1 MDTTE
6 KHFARKIES
15 EQIWDWI
22 VIGTGMG
29 GATFGHALAKA
40 GQRVLFIEKGANH
53 RTNRQK
59 KAGDFLECLV
69 SHPAARNTEDYK
81 NAGRSSLK
89 IWDATRRR
97 WLKPILGSGTGGSSA
112 LFGMVME
119 RFWKED
125 FEAGRWHANS
135 DCSLPSRWPVSF
147 EEMEPYYKEAER
159 LFGVSSAG
167 TDPLR
172 KEQIFNH
179 VPRPSLS
186 EEGNQLMSTLQAKG
200 LHPYSLPLARQW
212 GTSCPFCQS
221 FLCGHDCKNDAAKIC
236 LEPSLQSHGSSLLA
250 EAEVV
255 EITADATRVTGVKV
269 RIGNQIKQILANNV
283 ALAAGALMSP
293 ALLLKSRS
301 SHHPQGLANRSGQVG
316 RNLMRHYIDLLGI
329 PTTSNSGDQG
339 DQKELALNDF
349 YFFNGKKFG
358 TLADFGK
365 MPPLPVVMED
375 MNHEMSSKSTPLKT
389 LWRFLRPLAGW
400 ILGRLLS
407 RHRFLALVTEDLPF
421 ENNRVEI
428 GSDGADL
435 TIYYSIHPQEKL
447 RISQARSLA
456 RNLLKI
462 NRLIVLP
469 NADNTKLLAHACGTC
484 RMGDD
489 PTASVV
495 NRYNRAHDLE
505 NLYIV
510 DASFFPSSGGAN
522 PALTIAANA
531 LRVAQHVLK
540 SQDEGRVQ
548 RDPVSTL
555 EPSAPNTGKKT
566 ILFMPG
572 SFSLAH
578 VGRLISLATALPE
591 SKYFVVFACDKHSRR
606 FIPTRFSFQP
616 ATYLNPDE
624 FRQRMEKGRPLIDAP
639 LLRRQVEEDLQIL
652 RKTGADLVVGD
663 FRPSLSVSARL
674 SGVPY
679 LNVFNAHWSPWAQ
692 ETIKISSPPDH
703 WFLNLLGR
711 RLGLKL
717 TNTLFPIIKAA
728 HSRPF
733 NRVRKE
739 YGLPSLG
746 NQLEEIYSDGD
757 YTALADLP
765 DLVPTPGAPETQRS
779 IGPVIWEP
787 DSALPSWWNDLPN
800 DKPLIYVTLGSSGK
814 TNCLPKIL
822 ESLDSLPVVVAV
834 ATAGRTSVTPIPGK
848 RYVADYLPGSLLC
861 KRASVVVN
869 NGGAGGVYQALAEG
883 VPVLGVAANLD
894 QCLVMNPVVRAGA
907 GRLVLAD
914 QTETCPW
921 RNHFLDL
928 LFSKSIKESAVKIS
942 ALINQQSAP
951 QNFYNQV
958 QSILARSKTSHADH
972 DHTAT
977 KEPL

>member
-6 KHFARKIES
+6 KIFARNIDTN
-15 EQIWDWI
+15 QIWDWI

-40 GQRVLFIEKGANH
+40 GRQVLFIEKGANH
-53 RTNRQK
+53 RANRQK
-59 KAGDFLECLV
+59 KTGDYLECLV
-69 SHPAARNTEDYK
+69 SRPSARNDDDYK

-89 IWDATRRR
+89 IRDATRRR

-125 FEAGRWHANS
+125 FEAGRWHVNS
-135 DCSLPSRWPVSF
+135 DCSLPSHWPVSF

-179 VPRPSLS
+179 VSRPSLS
-186 EEGNQLMSTLQAKG
+186 AEGNQLLARLRAKG

-212 GTSCPFCQS
+212 GSSCPFCQS

-250 EAEVV
+250 EAEVL
-255 EITADATRVTGVKV
+255 EITAEATRVTGVKV

-329 PTTSNSGDQG
+329 PTTPHSGDQG
-339 DQKELALNDF
+339 DQKELALNDLY
-349 YFFNGKKFG
+349 YFQGKKFG

-375 MNHEMSSKSTPLKT
+375 MDHEMSSKSTLLKSI
-389 LWRFLRPLAGW
+389 WWFLRPLAGW
-400 ILGRLLS
+400 ILGQLLS
-407 RHRFLALVTEDLPF
+407 RHRFLALITEDLPF

-428 GSDGADL
+428 GTDGADL
-435 TIYYSIHPQEKL
+435 TIYYSIHPQEKT

-456 RNLLKI
+456 RKLLKI

-469 NADNTKLLAHACGTC
+469 NADNTKLIAHACGTC

-489 PTASVV
+489 PTTSVV

-540 SQDEGRVQ
+540 SSEENQVRQDPGT
-548 RDPVSTL
+548 PL
-555 EPSAPNTGKKT
+555 EKLIEKKT

-578 VGRLISLATALPE
+578 VGRLVTLAKALPE
-591 SKYFVVFACDKHSRR
+591 SKFSVVFACDKHSRP
-606 FIPTRFSFQP
+606 FIPARFSFQP
-616 ATYLNPDE
+616 ATFLHPDE
-624 FRQRMEKGRPLIDAP
+624 FRQRMEKGHPLIDAP
-639 LLRRQVEEDLQIL
+639 LLRRQIEEDLQII

-679 LNVFNAHWSPWAQ
+679 INVFNAHWSPWAQ
-692 ETIKISSPPDH
+692 EPIEVSSPPDH
-703 WFLNLLGR
+703 WFLNLIGR

-717 TNTLFPIIKAA
+717 TNTLFPIIKAI
-728 HSRPF
+728 HSQPF

-746 NQLEEIYSDGD
+746 NRLKEIYSDGD
-757 YTALADLP
+757 YTALTDLS
-765 DLVPTPGAPETQRS
+765 DIVPTPGAPGTQRS

-787 DSALPSWWNDLPN
+787 ESDLPSWWNDLPN

-834 ATAGRTSVTPIPGK
+834 ATAGRISVTPIPGK

-894 QCLVMNPVVRAGA
+894 QCLVMKTVVRAGA

-928 LFSKSIKESAVKIS
+928 LFTKSIKAAAVKIS

-951 QNFYNQV
+951 QNFCNQV
-958 QSILARSKTSHADH
+958 QSILDRSKTSHADH